1 MHVAVLRLSLESLM
15 GLIPRRLVFASSLW
29 VTAASASLVSGCSSV
44 EYYWQGIRGQLD
56 LMQHAQ
62 PIPVVIDSATDSNLK
77 GKLERVLAIRDF
89 ASRELGLP
97 DNRSYRSY
105 ADIGRRFVLWNVFAA
120 PPLSL
125 EPRQWC
131 FPIAGCVNYR
141 GYFEERDARAESE
154 TLAKKGDDV
163 HVGGVPAYS
172 TLGYFDDPMP
182 STVIRY
188 PETDIARLIFH
199 ELAHQVVYVK
209 DDTVFNESFAVA
221 VEEEGVRRWLAAQHD
236 PALGLQFAA
245 SQKYREGFRRLI
257 ERTRAR
263 LTSLYASHTTDAEK
277 LAGKAAAFAVMRAD
291 YDALKQEWGGF
302 GAYDY
307 WFAQGP
313 NNASIAAV
321 GIYSQKVPL
330 FQALLAAEGGDL
342 KRFYAR
348 VKTLAALP
356 KRERDSAL
364 AAYRPAAPLEKV
376 SALST
381 ESSLGN

>member
-1 MHVAVLRLSLESLM
+1 MHVDRFILLLESLM
-15 GLIPRRLVFASSLW
+15 GLTPRSLVFAPSLW
-29 VTAASASLVSGCSSV
+29 VVAASAGLLAGCSSV
-44 EYYWQGIRGQLD
+44 EYYWQGVRGQLD
-56 LMQHAQ
+56 LLQHAQ
-62 PIPVVIDSATDSNLK
+62 PIPAVIDSATDSNLK

-105 ADIGRRFVLWNVFAA
+105 ADIGRRFVLWNVFAT

-154 TLAKKGDDV
+154 ALAKKGDDV

-209 DDTVFNESFAVA
+209 DDTVFNE
-221 VEEEGVRRWLAAQHD
+221 
-236 PALGLQFAA
+236 
-245 SQKYREGFRRLI
+245 
-257 ERTRAR
+257 
-263 LTSLYASHTTDAEK
+263 
-277 LAGKAAAFAVMRAD
+277 
-291 YDALKQEWGGF
+291 
-302 GAYDY
+302 
-307 WFAQGP
+307 
-313 NNASIAAV
+313 
-321 GIYSQKVPL
+321 
-330 FQALLAAEGGDL
+330 
-342 KRFYAR
+342 
-348 VKTLAALP
+348 
-356 KRERDSAL
+356 
-364 AAYRPAAPLEKV
+364 
-376 SALST
+376 
-381 ESSLGN
+381 